1 MSFPTRIDRSMEHV
15 DLAVK
20 NEGKILTDADK
31 ALLPLTDEQ
40 RVAVLEELTIKE
52 ARETNERLNREIKR
66 LDSMKHGLIDARS
79 HLTRIV
85 GGGRD

>member
-20 NEGKILTDADK
+20 NEGKILTADDK
-31 ALLPLTDEQ
+31 ALLPLTDAQ
-40 RVAVLEELTIKE
+40 RVSVLEDLTIRE
-52 ARETNERLNREIKR
+52 ARETTERLNREIKR

-79 HLTRIV
+79 HLVRIV
-85 GGGRD
+85 GKSDD

>member
-20 NEGKILTDADK
+20 NEGKILTAADK
-31 ALLPLTDEQ
+31 ALLPLTDTQ
-40 RVAVLEELTIKE
+40 RVPVLEEMTIKE
-52 ARETNERLNREIKR
+52 ARETNERINREIKR

-79 HLTRIV
+79 HLVRIV
-85 GGGRD
+85 GKSDD